1 MGILLAHVEVHTA
14 GDPMSTRKWLNCRL
28 QDLQDNLVAL
38 GHPVSLPVISRLL
51 KRRDYRLRVN
61 RKTVEGKPHPERNRQ
76 FEYIQTERAWHEKAA
91 QPCLSI
97 DTKKKELVGNF
108 KNAGRIWCQQ
118 ALNVNS
124 HDFPQDAHGRAVPY
138 GIYDLHHN
146 AATVY
151 VGHSADTPTFAVDN
165 LAHWCQ
171 HELPQRFPGA
181 THLLLEA
188 DGGGSN
194 ASRSRVFKQQLQAL
208 IADVFH
214 LTVTVCHYPPGTSKW
229 NPIEHRVFSE
239 ISKTWQGCPLR
250 SFDVLLDL
258 LRQTKTHTGLTVQA
272 HRVTQ
277 LYKTG
282 VKVADTVFDAL
293 NIQLHEVCPQWNYTL
308 YPCSLP

>member
-1 MGILLAHVEVHTA
+1 
-14 GDPMSTRKWLNCRL
+14 MSTRKWLNCRL
-28 QDLQDNLVAL
+28 QDLQDKLVAL
-38 GHPVSLPVISRLL
+38 GHQVSLPVISRLL
-51 KRRDYRLRVN
+51 KLRNYRLRVN

-76 FEYIQTERAWHEKAA
+76 FEYIRAERAWHEKAA

-108 KNAGRIWCQQ
+108 KNAGQIWCQQ
-118 ALNVNS
+118 ALHVNS
-124 HDFPQDAHGRAVPY
+124 HDFPQDAQGRAVPY

-146 AATVY
+146 AATIY

-171 HELPQRFPGA
+171 HELPQRFPTA

-208 IADVFH
+208 IADVFR

-258 LRQTKTHTGLTVQA
+258 LRQTKTHSGLTVQA

-308 YPCSLP
+308 YPRPLP

>member
-1 MGILLAHVEVHTA
+1 
-14 GDPMSTRKWLNCRL
+14 MSTRKWLNCRL
-28 QDLQDNLVAL
+28 QDLQDKLVAL
-38 GHPVSLPVISRLL
+38 GHQVSLPVISRLL
-51 KRRDYRLRVN
+51 KLRNYRLRVN
-61 RKTVEGKPHPERNRQ
+61 RKTVEGKPHPERNQQ
-76 FEYIQTERAWHEKAA
+76 FEYIRAERAWHEKAA

-108 KNAGRIWCQQ
+108 KNAGQIWCQQ
-118 ALNVNS
+118 ALHVNS
-124 HDFPQDAHGRAVPY
+124 HDFPQDAQGRAVPY
-138 GIYDLHHN
+138 GIYDVHHN
-146 AATVY
+146 AATIY
-151 VGHSADTPTFAVDN
+151 VGHSADTPMFAVDN

-171 HELPQRFPGA
+171 HELPQRFPTA

-208 IADVFH
+208 IADVFR

-258 LRQTKTHTGLTVQA
+258 LRQTKTHSGLTVQA

-308 YPCSLP
+308 YPRPLP

>member
-1 MGILLAHVEVHTA
+1 LLAQVEVHTA

-28 QDLQDNLVAL
+28 QDLQDKLVAL
-38 GHPVSLPVISRLL
+38 GHQVSLPVISRLL
-51 KRRDYRLRVN
+51 KLRNYRLRVN
-61 RKTVEGKPHPERNRQ
+61 RKTVEGKPHPERNQQ
-76 FEYIQTERAWHEKAA
+76 FEYIRAERAWHEKAA

-108 KNAGRIWCQQ
+108 KNAGQIWCQQ
-118 ALNVNS
+118 ALHVNS
-124 HDFPQDAHGRAVPY
+124 HDFPQDAQGRAVPY
-138 GIYDLHHN
+138 GIYDVHHN
-146 AATVY
+146 AATIY
-151 VGHSADTPTFAVDN
+151 VGHSADTPMFAVDN

-171 HELPQRFPGA
+171 HELPQRFPTA

-208 IADVFH
+208 IADVFR

-258 LRQTKTHTGLTVQA
+258 LRQTKTHSGLTVQA

-308 YPCSLP
+308 YPRPLP

>member
-1 MGILLAHVEVHTA
+1 LAQVEVHTA
-14 GDPMSTRKWLNCRL
+14 GDPMSTRKRLNCRV
-28 QDLQDNLVAL
+28 QDLQDKLVAL
-38 GHPVSLPVISRLL
+38 GHAVSLPVISRLL

-61 RKTVEGKPHPERNRQ
+61 RKTVEGKAHPERNRQ
-76 FEYIQTERAWHEKAA
+76 FEYIRAERAWHEKAA

-108 KNAGRIWCQQ
+108 KNAGQIGCQQ
-118 ALNVNS
+118 ALKVNS
-124 HDFPQDAHGRAVPY
+124 HDFPQDAQGRAVPY

-171 HELPQRFPGA
+171 HELPQRFPTA

-188 DGGGSN
+188 DSGGSN

-208 IADVFH
+208 IADVFR

-308 YPCSLP
+308 YPRSLP